1 MLSYSLALNISWME
15 GGSLIKVVKSFYCV
29 ITLHGCIKFS
39 PICLLWIWLVYR
51 GPNLVL
57 PSPVNIAKSTFFSFL
72 LFNDGRRTF
81 VSFNFFILFDIQ
93 EPVFSL
99 LLLSSSPLGWQRWL
113 LSPFVCFSPP
123 GEDWWIPLG
132 IQHDF
137 KSLKTGH
144 AGQMC
149 IFSSYFHS

>member
-1 MLSYSLALNISWME
+1 ME
-15 GGSLIKVVKSFYCV
+15 GGSLIKVVKSFFCV

-51 GPNLVL
+51 GPNSVL

-72 LFNDGRRTF
+72 LFNGGRRTF
-81 VSFNFFILFDIQ
+81 VSFNFFILFDNSGAC
-93 EPVFSL
+93 VFPFASF
-99 LLLSSSPLGWQRWL
+99 PFTTWL
-113 LSPFVCFSPP
+113 TEMAFLFLCMFFTTRRRL
-123 GEDWWIPLG
+123 PLG

-144 AGQMC
+144 AGQIC
-149 IFSSYFHS
+149 TFSSYFHS